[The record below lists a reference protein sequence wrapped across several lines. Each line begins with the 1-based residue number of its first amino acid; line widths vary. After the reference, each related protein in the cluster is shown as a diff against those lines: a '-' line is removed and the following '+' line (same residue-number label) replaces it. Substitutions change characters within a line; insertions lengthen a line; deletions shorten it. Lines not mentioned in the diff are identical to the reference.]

1 MMIGKKECLQ
11 LLEKMTEEV
20 PEEEPEHFESAV
32 NRIIYEFAKLDGK
45 KPKYHQM
52 KRYNCYYTCGNCGFR
67 MDVGLNFC
75 PNCGFLINWDSIRC
89 LTK

>member
-11 LLEKMTEEV
+11 LLEKMTEEF

-67 MDVGLNFC
+67 MDVGLKLC

>member
-11 LLEKMTEEV
+11 LLEKMTEEF

-67 MDVGLNFC
+67 MDVGLNVC